1 MAEIRDIKYVARE
14 FSDYRQELVE
24 FAKNYFPDTYNDFSP
39 TSPGMMFIEMAAYV
53 GDILSFYQDTQ
64 LQETFLQYAKDPG
77 NLYSM
82 AYMMGYKPK
91 VTNAAEVTLELSQNI
106 SADGDG
112 NPNWNDALI
121 VDENA
126 TITSDSSGQVQF
138 FIQNKVDFSL
148 SSSFDPTDIV
158 ISNITGNTPNE
169 FLLTKKT
176 KAFSG
181 EVKTISQTYS
191 TAEKF
196 TTITV
201 DDTNIIGILDIIDSD
216 GENWYEVPFLG
227 QDSIFVDQANTG
239 ADANRVPNTIELQKV
254 PKRFVTRFN
263 STGQLIIQFGAG
275 TVGGDDTTFTP
286 DPSNVGFNYDFD
298 TNTNNSPGI
307 QAIDLA
313 YDPSNFLYTQTY
325 GLAPSGTTLTI
336 RYLVGGGVEA
346 NVPANTLNT
355 FNGTAN
361 SVDTLD
367 TYLDTLTVN
376 NPKAAVGGKDGDTIE
391 EVRQNALRS
400 FAEQKRTITLQDY
413 TVRAASLDPK
423 FGTVGKVFVT
433 QDELTST
440 VSLTDSLIGYNPLSL
455 SLYVLAYD
463 NNKKLVTA
471 TDTLKENL
479 KTYMY
484 HYRILTDAVNIKDA
498 FIINIGVNFE
508 ITVLPNYNS
517 NEVLLKCVSGL
528 KDYFNIDRWQVNQ
541 PIIKS
546 AVTNI
551 IGNIQGVQTVVST
564 KIRNIYDSDN
574 GYSGNVYDLAPATK
588 NGIIY
593 PSLDP
598 SIFEV
603 KYPNQDI
610 RGRVVSS

>member
-14 FSDYRQELVE
+14 FSDYRQELIE

-91 VTNAAEVTLELSQNI
+91 VTNAAEVTLEISQNI

-126 TITSDSSGQVQF
+126 TITSDSSGQIQF
-138 FIQNKVDFSL
+138 FIENKVDFSL

-158 ISNITGNTPNE
+158 ISSITGNIPNE

-181 EVKTISQTYS
+181 EVKTISQTYT

-201 DDTNIIGILDIIDSD
+201 DDANIIGILDIEDSN
-216 GENWYEVPFLG
+216 GERWYEVPFLG
-227 QDSIFVDQANTG
+227 QDSVFVDQANVG
-239 ADANRVPNTIELQKV
+239 ADANSVPNTIELQKV

-275 TVGGDDTTFTP
+275 TVGQDDNTFTP
-286 DPSNVGFNYDFD
+286 DPSNVGFNYDFENNIN
-298 TNTNNSPGI
+298 NTPGLTF
-307 QAIDLA
+307 IDSA
-313 YDPSNFLYTQTY
+313 YDPSNFIYTGTY
-325 GLAPSGTTLTI
+325 GIAPANTTLTI

-346 NVPANTLNT
+346 NVPANTLT
-355 FNGTAN
+355 VFSGVAN
-361 SVDTLD
+361 SVDTLN
-367 TYLDTLTVN
+367 TYVNTLSIN

-400 FAEQKRTITLQDY
+400 FAEQKRTITVQDY

-440 VSLTDSLIGYNPLSL
+440 VSPADSLIGYNPLSL

-463 NNKKLVTA
+463 NDKKLITA

-479 KTYMY
+479 KTYMSY
-484 HYRILTDAVNIKDA
+484 YMPVTDALNIKDA
-498 FIINIGVNFE
+498 FVINVGINYDILVK
-508 ITVLPNYNS
+508 PNYNS
-517 NEVLLKCVSGL
+517 RDVLLACNLIVQDFFEISKW
-528 KDYFNIDRWQVNQ
+528 NINQ
-541 PIIKS
+541 PINIS
-546 AVTNI
+546 TIYSLLDNVT
-551 IGNIQGVQTVVST
+551 GVQTVS
-564 KIRNIYDSDN
+564 KIEVVNKQGGNYSEYAYDIKGATRNNI
-574 GYSGNVYDLAPATK
+574 V
-588 NGIIY
+588 Y
-593 PSLDP
+593 PSYDVM
-598 SIFEV
+598 IFEL
-603 KYPNQDI
+603 KYPNIDI
-610 RGRVVSS
+610 KGRTTTI